1 MYKKILLAVDDSD
14 AAELALAQA
23 VTVAK
28 AMRAEVKALFVVTQ
42 ALGSTLTPAEAAT
55 AASGKRIL
63 EHVRSKMEANGLHYS
78 TELLEEAGSA
88 AGQIADTITSEAN
101 DWEADLIV
109 MGTHGRRGIKRMV
122 LGSVSEGVL
131 TQSRIPVLVVRS
143 DFGD

>member
-28 AMRAEVKALFVVTQ
+28 AMSAEVKSLFVVTQ

-55 AASGKRIL
+55 AAIGKRIL

-78 TELLEEAGSA
+78 TELLEEAVSA
-88 AGQIADTITSEAN
+88 AGD
-101 DWEADLIV
+101 
-109 MGTHGRRGIKRMV
+109 
-122 LGSVSEGVL
+122 EGVGADVDIIRFSL
-131 TQSRIPVLVVRS
+131 KHSPSWSSGPPVSYNLARTGCRRILIIP
-143 DFGD
+143 